1 MKLTNEGWV
10 LEDISHKEVT
20 HEEVTHEEV
29 THLSATSKRKGE
41 DQEVCLFYG

>member
-10 LEDISHKEVT
+10 LEDISHKEV
-20 HEEVTHEEV
+20 EVTHEEV
-29 THLSATSKRKGE
+29 TATSKRKGE